1 MELTIPNILTL
12 SRLVAAPVIALVYL
26 ALNPPYADVAAFFVF
41 IIAALTDFFD
51 GYLARRW
58 GQLSEIGRILD
69 PIADKI
75 MVVIGLG
82 VLLGAHGLQ
91 FWVLLPATII
101 LFREVL
107 VSGLREALGDKA
119 TALKVTT
126 LAKWKTTFQMVAIGA
141 LFLAGAASAEWIG
154 WLGLVLL
161 WIAAILTAMTGWDY
175 TTKATALISSQGVKP

>member
-1 MELTIPNILTL
+1 MEWTIPNQLTL
-12 SRLVAAPVIALVYL
+12 ARLVAAPLIALVYL
-26 ALNPPYADVAAFFVF
+26 ALEAPFADIAAFTVF
-41 IIAALTDFFD
+41 ILAALTDFFD

-58 GQLSEIGRILD
+58 GQLSEIGRVLD
-69 PIADKI
+69 PIADKV

-82 VLLGAHGLQ
+82 VLLGAHGLK

-107 VSGLREALGDKA
+107 VSGLREALGDRA
-119 TALKVTT
+119 VALKVTQ

-141 LFLAGAASAEWIG
+141 LFLAGASAAEWIG

-161 WIAAILTAMTGWDY
+161 WIAAILTALTGWDY
-175 TTKATALISSQGVKP
+175 ALKATGLISSQGGRP